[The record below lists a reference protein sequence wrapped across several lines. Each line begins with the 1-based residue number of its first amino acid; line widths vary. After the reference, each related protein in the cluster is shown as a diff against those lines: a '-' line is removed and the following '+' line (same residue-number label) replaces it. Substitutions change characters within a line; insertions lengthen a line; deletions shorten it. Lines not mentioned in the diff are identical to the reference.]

1 MAPTKLTE
9 AEKETIFRLYRETDE
24 TTSTLSRQY
33 GVSVS
38 TITRLLKSKLPL
50 EEYEDLVRSKRSGL
64 NRSSEDAFLDVLG
77 DPEESGGDPADPATS
92 DLEDRDE
99 PEVPTFSSDRSF
111 SSDFTS
117 DRSFSGDASS
127 DVSGDRRR
135 RRRSS
140 VASEEQRDQSAEHF
154 PEPQG
159 LKPQGLKPQQ
169 LDLLASSLSSSETAE
184 EIPGDPS
191 PGEREAFSFGQS
203 FAQPSLQTSGQASGQ
218 TSVQRPI
225 LRKPQEPDLSVDSAL
240 EEDEEDDEDYVY
252 SFGDEEFG
260 DDEDDFEEDEDSE
273 DQSLGLA
280 PLLGQNIEILAL
292 SEAHL
297 PRVCYLVIDRTGEL
311 VTCRLQDFRELGQ
324 IPEAEAH
331 HRTLPLFDNHR
342 IARRFS
348 RRTQRVIKLPDGKM
362 VQKTARWLEAK
373 GITRLLLDGKVYNL
387 QS

>member
-33 GVSVS
+33 RVSVS
-38 TITRLLKSKLPL
+38 TITRLLKSRLPL

-64 NRSSEDAFLDVLG
+64 SRNSEDPLLDGLG
-77 DPEESGGDPADPATS
+77 EPEESVEDEENSPQPAVPAS
-92 DLEDRDE
+92 DDAWADE
-99 PEVPTFSSDRSF
+99 GMNEPQALASSGDRSL
-111 SSDFTS
+111 
-117 DRSFSGDASS
+117 G
-127 DVSGDRRR
+127 GDRRR

-140 VASEEQRDQSAEHF
+140 VSSEAKTTENSLD
-154 PEPQG
+154 PQG
-159 LKPQGLKPQQ
+159 SQPQGSKPQPSQTQQ
-169 LDLLASSLSSSETAE
+169 LDLLASPSETGE
-184 EIPGDPS
+184 DRSQVDLSRGTFGQDFP
-191 PGEREAFSFGQS
+191 EREA
-203 FAQPSLQTSGQASGQ
+203 P
-218 TSVQRPI
+218 QRPI
-225 LRKPQEPDLSVDSAL
+225 LRKPPELEVSAESSL
-240 EEDEEDDEDYVY
+240 DEDEEDEDYVY

-260 DDEDDFEEDEDSE
+260 DDEDEFDEDDDGE
-273 DQSLGLA
+273 DQTLGLT
-280 PLLGQNIEILAL
+280 PLLGQNIEILSL

-297 PRVCYLVIDRTGEL
+297 PRVCYLVVDRTGEL

-362 VQKTARWLEAK
+362 LQKTARWLEAK
-373 GITRLLLDGKVYNL
+373 GITRLLLDGKVYDL
-387 QS
+387 ES

>member
-64 NRSSEDAFLDVLG
+64 SRNSEDPFLDALG
-77 DPEESGGDPADPATS
+77 DPEESVGDDSEDLPQAAATDPDPDDAVAHG
-92 DLEDRDE
+92 DE
-99 PEVPTFSSDRSF
+99 PQMSTFSGDRSF
-111 SSDFTS
+111 
-117 DRSFSGDASS
+117 
-127 DVSGDRRR
+127 SGDRRR

-140 VASEEQRDQSAEHF
+140 ISSEANTAE
-154 PEPQG
+154 PSS
-159 LKPQGLKPQQ
+159 KPQGLQPQQ
-169 LDLLASSLSSSETAE
+169 LDLLASPSATAE
-184 EIPGDPS
+184 EETPGDTLREEP
-191 PGEREAFSFGQS
+191 PEREAPLSF
-203 FAQPSLQTSGQASGQ
+203 
-218 TSVQRPI
+218 QRPI
-225 LRKPQEPDLSVDSAL
+225 LRKSPEREVNPEPSL
-240 EEDEEDDEDYVY
+240 EDEDEDDEEDEDYVY

-260 DDEDDFEEDEDSE
+260 DDEDDFDEDDDSE
-273 DQSLGLA
+273 EQALGLA
-280 PLLGQNIEILAL
+280 PLLGQNIEILSL
-292 SEAHL
+292 SEALL

-324 IPEAEAH
+324 IPETEAQ

-362 VQKTARWLEAK
+362 LQKTARWLEAK
-373 GITRLLLDGKVYNL
+373 GITRLLLDGKVYAL
-387 QS
+387 ER